1 MILAEV
7 GRKFG
12 VITRLALQQVRR
24 SRTAMALIRGVQ
36 ATATSLG
43 HVLHQLWL
51 EVTGFTFLVLA
62 AVGGMAGFRE
72 YAKLHASQPTGPGRL
87 LIAIAFTLCFTWFGL
102 SSFWRVNKSVN
113 KSVNKRLA
121 QRRDSQLRSEIR

>member
-1 MILAEV
+1 MILAAV
-7 GRKFG
+7 GRKLG

-36 ATATSLG
+36 ATAASLG

-62 AVGGMAGFRE
+62 SVGGMAGFRE
-72 YAKLHASQPTGPGRL
+72 YAKLHAGLAAGPGRL

-102 SSFWRVNKSVN
+102 SSFWRVNK
-113 KSVNKRLA
+113 RLA
-121 QRRDSQLRSEIR
+121 RRRDSQLRSEIR